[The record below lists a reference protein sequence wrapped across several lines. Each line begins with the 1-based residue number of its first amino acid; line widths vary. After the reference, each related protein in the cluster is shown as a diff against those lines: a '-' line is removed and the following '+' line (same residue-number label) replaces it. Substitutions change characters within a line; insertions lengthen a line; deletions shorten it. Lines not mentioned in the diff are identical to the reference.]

1 MRARPRPVE
10 NFFTI
15 DLEDWFHGNYVGS
28 PQPSSTSTVDA
39 DTERLLELLDRH
51 GARATVFCLGQV
63 AAAHP
68 RLVRRIHDAGHEI
81 ASHGEDHRLISSQTR
96 VEFAADVRACKDRL
110 EDITGAEVVGYRA
123 PSWSITTRTLW
134 ALEVLQE
141 LAFTYDSSIFPI
153 HTYLYGI
160 RDAPRTPYVP
170 IVRGA
175 PLALAELP
183 PATFRVWGRNVGF
196 GGGFFLRGLPL
207 WLQLRWARAMN
218 ADGEPFALYVH
229 PREVG
234 SARQPRLR
242 LSTKEYLIYY
252 WAIGGTLTKLE
263 AFLRQFSC
271 VRMRDF
277 VATRRNAL
285 PALPVCDGG
294 VES

>member
-1 MRARPRPVE
+1 MHDDTNHVE

-15 DLEDWFHGNYVGS
+15 DLEDWFHGNYVGA
-28 PQPSSTSTVDA
+28 PQPSSTSTVEA
-39 DTERLLELLDRH
+39 DTGRLLELLGRH
-51 GARATVFCLGQV
+51 RVRATVFCLGQV

-68 RLVRRIHDAGHEI
+68 RLVQRIHDAGHEI

-96 VEFAADVRACKDRL
+96 LEFETDVRTCKHRL
-110 EDITGAEVVGYRA
+110 EDITGEQVVGYRA
-123 PSWSITTRTLW
+123 PSWSITTHTLW
-134 ALEVLQE
+134 ALDVLQT
-141 LAFTYDSSIFPI
+141 LGFTYDSSIFPI
-153 HTYLYGI
+153 RTYLYGI
-160 RDAPRTPYVP
+160 RDAPRVPYVP
-170 IVRGA
+170 VVDGA

-218 ADGEPFALYVH
+218 AGGEPFALYVH

-242 LSTKEYLIYY
+242 LSAKESLIYY
-252 WAIGGTLTKLE
+252 WGIDGTRAKLD
-263 AFLRQFSC
+263 AFLRTFPC

-277 VATRRNAL
+277 VATRRDAL
-285 PALPVCDGG
+285 PALPVCAGG
-294 VES
+294 PQS